1 VDERGPKAVVLD
13 LFDTLVKWSPQRL
26 PQMEIRGKRVH
37 TTIPWLVPDL
47 ERGLGAAF
55 QLERFIETYTAVLH
69 EIDAER
75 SARGVEITCHERFRR
90 TVERLDGA
98 AQEPD
103 ALAEQLTRRHMAA
116 VRSVTAAP
124 PEYAAVVPRLARR
137 FRMGI
142 LSNFDDARTGREII
156 ADTGTEHYFEVIII
170 SAETGVRK
178 PHPEIFRQLLDKLAL
193 TPREVLFVGDT
204 AREDVA
210 GARACGIPV
219 VWLSEN
225 KGEFPAEVAAPDY
238 ALRNLTELPSLLG
251 VE

>member
-1 VDERGPKAVVLD
+1 VAEPGPKAVVLD
-13 LFDTLVKWSPQRL
+13 LFDTLVKWSPHEL

-47 ERGLGAAF
+47 ERSLGAAF
-55 QLERFIETYTAVLH
+55 RLERFLQAYTEVLSEIE
-69 EIDAER
+69 AER
-75 SARGVEITCHERFRR
+75 AARGVEITCHERFRR
-90 TVERLDGA
+90 AVERLDQA
-98 AQEPD
+98 VDDPD
-103 ALAEQLTRRHMAA
+103 ALAERLTRRHMAA

-124 PEYAAVVPRLARR
+124 PEYTAVVSRLARR
-137 FRMGI
+137 YRLGI

-156 ADTGTEHYFEVIII
+156 ADTGTEPCFEVIII
-170 SAETGVRK
+170 SAEAGVRK

-193 TPREVLFVGDT
+193 SPHEVLFVGDT

-225 KGEFPAEVAAPDY
+225 KGEFPAEVATPDY
-238 ALRNLTELPSLLG
+238 AIRNLTELPSLLG
-251 VE
+251 VD